1 MILSAALAITNAV
14 LFVVCRACSG
24 CWDWL
29 EPVPTGAFA
38 ERVSNQAEPK
48 KGPKATLF
56 NVVLGGGQECSGSV
70 TLITYQSHAGNKLPT
85 FLADG

>member
-1 MILSAALAITNAV
+1 MPYCSLCVVRVQGVGTGFRAACV
-14 LFVVCRACSG
+14 
-24 CWDWL
+24 D
-29 EPVPTGAFA
+29 
-38 ERVSNQAEPK
+38 QAEPK